1 MFIQAVYKIIMLGF
15 HTDYFIEEKNFKMIK
30 SRYTNQ
36 ALTNQFLSDVRSH
49 TRVLHYWFVI
59 VLTY

>member
-1 MFIQAVYKIIMLGF
+1 MLGF

-36 ALTNQFLSDVRSH
+36 ALTNQFLSDVGSR
-49 TRVLHYWFVI
+49 TRVLHYWFVN

>member
-15 HTDYFIEEKNFKMIK
+15 HTDYFIEEKILMIK